1 MENRK
6 GEISIGI
13 SREAGRKVREKSFG
27 AIIQNFFVE
36 SVDIQREGKFV
47 VLENVLGEYFY
58 YYYRGE
64 GPAGR
69 TVAGVVQ

>member
-6 GEISIGI
+6 GEICIGI
-13 SREAGRKVREKSFG
+13 SREAGSKVGEKSFG
-27 AIIQNFFVE
+27 AIIQDFFVE

-47 VLENVLGEYFY
+47 VLENVLGEYFN
-58 YYYRGE
+58 YYYRGK
-64 GPAGR
+64 GSAGR